1 MDIEDGT
8 MYYTVLMSMKVRIKK
23 TVLVEVE
30 KTKLNEVWDKQLSR
44 WDELNVASMD
54 VQGKFAYLTTTDGDV
69 YLSVPVESFEVVQ
82 Q

>member
-1 MDIEDGT
+1 
-8 MYYTVLMSMKVRIKK
+8 MKVRIKK

-44 WDELNVASMD
+44 WDELNVEKMD
-54 VQGKFAYLTTTDGDV
+54 VQGKFANLTVFDGDV

>member
-1 MDIEDGT
+1 VDIEDGT
-8 MYYTVLMSMKVRIKK
+8 MYYTVLIAMKVRIKK
-23 TVLVEVE
+23 TVMVEVE

-44 WDELNVASMD
+44 WDELNVATMD